1 MREASDGARLVAEA
15 LDVLAVLAELVVQD
29 LERDVALEQ
38 AVVRPID
45 ARHPAR
51 ANDFL
56 ELVPFS
62 DQLADHNL

>member
-1 MREASDGARLVAEA
+1 
-15 LDVLAVLAELVVQD
+15 
-29 LERDVALEQ
+29 
-38 AVVRPID
+38 VRPID